1 MFSVYL
7 KKVHFPYCFVKQ
19 LITRCAVAFAERVLY
34 ELRLVRMRTLQPDCM
49 KFSFENV
56 AIMIQ
61 VENIKNFCQMKNC
74 FIAYKE
80 SYFVKI
86 HKRPAWHNVN
96 G

>member
-19 LITRCAVAFAERVLY
+19 LITRCAVAFAERVT
-34 ELRLVRMRTLQPDCM
+34 LRVKTCTHENITAWL

-61 VENIKNFCQMKNC
+61 VENIKNFCQMKNS
-74 FIAYKE
+74 FIAHTE
-80 SYFVKI
+80 NHFIKI
-86 HKRPAWHNVN
+86 HKKPALHNVK